1 MIRQAVGKVGE
12 HVEVNAVGSR
22 GGFLFWQPRKRV
34 AGVGR
39 AHRNLV
45 AAPCEAAREASD
57 EPWYPP
63 VRPGAGGVGRD
74 VKDVQ
79 QPSLDN
85 RLVIDL

>member
-12 HVEVNAVGSR
+12 HLEVNAVGCR
-22 GGFLFWQPRKRV
+22 GRFLFWQTRKRI

-39 AHRNLV
+39 AHRDPV
-45 AAPCEAAREASD
+45 AAPCKAAGEASD

>member
-1 MIRQAVGKVGE
+1 MIRQAVRDIGKD
-12 HVEVNAVGSR
+12 VEVNVVDAAGW
-22 GGFLFWQPRKRV
+22 FLFWQARDRI

-39 AHRNLV
+39 AHRDPMT
-45 AAPCEAAREASD
+45 APCKPASKASD

-63 VRPGAGGVGRD
+63 VRPGAGGIRRD

-79 QPSLDN
+79 RPSLDN

>member
-12 HVEVNAVGSR
+12 DVEVNAVASR
-22 GGFLFWQPRKRV
+22 GGFLFWQTRKRV
-34 AGVGR
+34 ADVGR
-39 AHRNLV
+39 AHCDPV
-45 AAPCEAAREASD
+45 AAPCKPAREASD
-57 EPWYPP
+57 ETGYPP

-79 QPSLDN
+79 QPSLDT

>member
-12 HVEVNAVGSR
+12 HLEVNAVGCR
-22 GGFLFWQPRKRV
+22 GRFLFWQTRKRI

-39 AHRNLV
+39 AHRDPV